1 MTAERSTTRAEKTE
15 LVALAGQVALVTGA
29 TRGIGRAIALRLAAE
44 GIAVC
49 VTGRNDSRGRSTVA
63 EIEAAGGRAF
73 YRNLDVVDFDATKH
87 AVAETIETYGRIDIV
102 VANAG
107 IGTTGPVAE
116 SDPADWRAMMDVNFH
131 GTANLVRAALP
142 PMLAEGRGTIIAI
155 ASMAATVGYPDWAGY
170 CASKWAVAGFMECLG
185 REMVGKGIRVSTVC
199 PGSVDTPFW
208 DDLNEDLHRAGTASR
223 NAMMSAEDV
232 AETVMLQLRLPQ
244 TMLLKRALIFPNN
257 EWH

>member
-1 MTAERSTTRAEKTE
+1 MSTKQNADEG
-15 LVALAGQVALVTGA
+15 LAGQVALVTGA

-44 GIAVC
+44 GTAIC
-49 VTGRNDSRGRSTVA
+49 VSGRNDARGAAVVD

-73 YRNLDVVDFDATKH
+73 YRRLDVVDFEDTKRV
-87 AVAETIETYGRIDIV
+87 VADVVARFGRIDIV

-107 IGTTGPVAE
+107 IGTTAPVADA
-116 SDPADWRAMMDVNFH
+116 DPAEWRAMMDINFH
-131 GTANLVRAALP
+131 GTANLARAALA
-142 PMLAEGRGTIIAI
+142 PMLAEGKGTIVAI
-155 ASMAATVGYPDWAGY
+155 ASMAAVTGYAGWSGY

-185 REMVGKGIRVSTVC
+185 REMIGKGIRVCTVC

-208 DDLNEDLHRAGTASR
+208 DDLNEDLHRAGTESR

-232 AETVMLQLRLPQ
+232 AETVLLQLRLPQ
-244 TMLLKRALIFPNN
+244 AVLLKRALIFPNN

>member
-1 MTAERSTTRAEKTE
+1 MSSKQNADQ
-15 LVALAGQVALVTGA
+15 ALAGQVALVTGA

-49 VTGRNDSRGRSTVA
+49 VTGRNDARGAAVVG

-73 YRNLDVVDFDATKH
+73 YRRLDVVDFEDTER
-87 AVAETIETYGRIDIV
+87 AVADVVARFGRIDIV

-107 IGTTGPVAE
+107 IGTTGAVADA
-116 SDPADWRAMMDVNFH
+116 DPAEWRAMMDINFH
-131 GTANLVRAALP
+131 GTANLARAALA
-142 PMLAEGRGTIIAI
+142 PMLAEGKGTIVAI
-155 ASMAATVGYPDWAGY
+155 ASMAAVTGYAGWSGY

-185 REMVGKGIRVSTVC
+185 REMTGKGIRVCTVC

-232 AETVMLQLRLPQ
+232 AETVLLQLRLPQ
-244 TMLLKRALIFPNN
+244 AVLLKRALIFPNN

>member
-1 MTAERSTTRAEKTE
+1 MSIRQNGNA
-15 LVALAGQVALVTGA
+15 ALAGQTALVTGA
-29 TRGIGRAIALRLAAE
+29 TRGIGRAIALRFAAE

-49 VTGRNDSRGRSTVA
+49 VAGRSDSRGAAVVE

-73 YRNLDVVDFDATKH
+73 YQRLDVVDFEDTRRAL
-87 AVAETIETYGRIDIV
+87 AETLARFGRIDIV

-107 IGTTGPVAE
+107 IGTTAPVAE
-116 SDPADWRAMMDVNFH
+116 AEPREWRAMMDVNFH
-131 GTANLVRAALP
+131 GTANLARAALT
-142 PMLAEGRGTIIAI
+142 PMLAAGKGTIVAI
-155 ASMAATVGYPDWAGY
+155 ASMAAVTGYAGWSGY

-185 REMVGKGIRVSTVC
+185 REMVGKGIRVCTIC

-208 DDLNEDLHRAGTASR
+208 DDLKEDLHRAGTESR

-232 AETVMLQLRLPQ
+232 AETVLLQLRLPQ
-244 TMLLKRALIFPNN
+244 AVLLKRALIFPNN